1 MPLTLIRRQS
11 LPHSHCTN
19 CSPFYPLHFSLSLC
33 PVNWQTVL
41 CKLPTL
47 SSSILPNAIVIADC
61 RLPTGDC
68 IVDCILKF
76 SIWLP
81 PCQLASQIGHQ
92 WASLN
97 HTHSLAIY
105 AKNSCAMN
113 GVDAVQNEAAFL
125 LQSGAGNNWCA
136 YWQLQLQLVRNVT
149 ANEISSK
156 LTS

>member
-1 MPLTLIRRQS
+1 MPLTLIRRPS

-19 CSPFYPLHFSLSLC
+19 CSPFYPLHFSISLPC
-33 PVNWQTVL
+33 QLANGSVQIAN
-41 CKLPTL
+41 
-47 SSSILPNAIVIADC
+47 VIFIDIAQCDCDC

-149 ANEISSK
+149 AIEISSK